1 MKLLKAQ
8 LCLIVICPSNLI
20 IIDSWEL
27 DDFDK
32 SHNCEDESL
41 MSQYNSDSKR
51 CARLSKGK
59 DVVQLEECKK
69 KLTFNLVQS
78 CKDTEISVILERFI
92 VYLAHFTNLYLWHA
106 SCG

>member
-1 MKLLKAQ
+1 MKLLTAQ
-8 LCLIVICPSNLI
+8 LCLIIICPSNQI
-20 IIDSWEL
+20 IIDSWKL

-78 CKDTEISVILERFI
+78 CKDTEISVILKRII
-92 VYLAHFTNLYLWHA
+92 VYLAHFTNPYLWLFR
-106 SCG
+106 